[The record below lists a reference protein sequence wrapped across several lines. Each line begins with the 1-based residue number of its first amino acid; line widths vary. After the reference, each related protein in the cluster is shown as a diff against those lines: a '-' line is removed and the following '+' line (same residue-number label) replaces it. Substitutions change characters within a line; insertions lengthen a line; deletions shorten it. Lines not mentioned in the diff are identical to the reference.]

1 MKLHGKIALVTG
13 GASGIG
19 LATAERLSSEG
30 VSVVIA
36 DIDEGN
42 GKSAADRTG
51 AEFVRLDVSDA
62 SRWSEV
68 TEDLTR
74 RLGGIDIAFL
84 NAGIATF
91 SARGA
96 PGEIMAPIDLAE
108 LSDEA
113 YRRIMGTNVDGVVL
127 GARAVIPAME
137 ARGGGA
143 IVATSSVAGLIGFP
157 PDPIY
162 TLTKHAVIGLVRSLG
177 PALAPRNITVNAI
190 CPGVVDTNILGEGT
204 AQRARDAGLSVMQP
218 SEIADAV
225 AQAVTSGESGRLYV
239 CLPDR
244 DPVHYEFA
252 PVPGLD
258 FEPDRA
264 LEAGPGGS

>member
-1 MKLHGKIALVTG
+1 MKLEGKIALVTG

-19 LATAERLSSEG
+19 LAAAERLRSEG
-30 VSVVIA
+30 ASVVIA
-36 DIDEGN
+36 DIDEAN

-91 SARGA
+91 SARGG
-96 PGEIMAPIDLAE
+96 PGEIMAAMDLAE

-113 YRRIMGTNVDGVVL
+113 YRRIMGTNIDGVVL
-127 GARAVIPAME
+127 GARAVIPAMV
-137 ARGGGA
+137 ARGAGA
-143 IVATSSVAGLIGFP
+143 IVATASVAGLIAFP

-162 TLTKHAVIGLVRSLG
+162 TLTKHAVIGFVRSLA
-177 PALAPRNITVNAI
+177 PALAPREITVNAI
-190 CPGVVDTNILGEGT
+190 CPGIVDTNILGEGT
-204 AQRARDAGLSVMQP
+204 AERAREAGLPVMQP
-218 SEIADAV
+218 SQIADAV
-225 AQAVTSGESGRLYV
+225 VQAVTSGESGRIYV
-239 CLPDR
+239 CLPDQE
-244 DPVHYEFA
+244 HAQYEFA
-252 PVPGLD
+252 PVAGLG
-258 FEPDRA
+258 
-264 LEAGPGGS
+264 L